1 MPDDDPSAE
10 DAAAAAKADVPE
22 DDPGDQPGDDLR
34 RRFRAALAS
43 KQGPSG
49 AQSRGHE
56 SGHGPA
62 LRSNDKRQ
70 RTFRR
75 KAGG

>member
-1 MPDDDPSAE
+1 MADTAKPAE
-10 DAAAAAKADVPE
+10 ESPADEPE
-22 DDPGDQPGDDLR
+22 DEMR
-34 RRFRAALAS
+34 RRFRAALES
-43 KQGPSG
+43 KHGTSG
-49 AQSRGHE
+49 AQGRGHE

>member
-1 MPDDDPSAE
+1 MPEKETEEPAVAEEPAEEEDDDM
-10 DAAAAAKADVPE
+10 
-22 DDPGDQPGDDLR
+22 R
-34 RRFRAALAS
+34 RRFREALAH
-43 KQGPSG
+43 KQGTSG